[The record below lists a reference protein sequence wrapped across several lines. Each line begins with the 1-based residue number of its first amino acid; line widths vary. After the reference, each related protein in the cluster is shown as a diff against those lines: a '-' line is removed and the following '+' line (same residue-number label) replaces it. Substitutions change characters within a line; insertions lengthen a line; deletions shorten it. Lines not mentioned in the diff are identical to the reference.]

1 MADEKPVN
9 LLAINIGNTRTQL
22 GTFASGQLE
31 NTEVFSN
38 SNPDIAEYLKRA
50 YEPIRDSADAIVV
63 LASTCQ
69 DQAGLVSGAV
79 NSVLDMGVVR
89 IEEDV
94 VVPIGRQLDPEAIVG
109 QDRLLNA
116 AAAFDVMRQACVVV
130 DAGTAVT
137 VDFVDGVGT
146 FHGGAIVCGARMMLD
161 ALGKNAAQLPMVELE
176 KPSELIGHSTVEAM
190 RCGVFYG
197 IRGIVRELVEQYAEV
212 AGTFPVVVATGG
224 DGEFLFGDYQLV
236 DRVVP
241 DLTLLGMKLA
251 LAGPKKSN
259 LDVDREES

>member
-50 YEPIRDSADAIVV
+50 YEPIRDAADAIVV
-63 LASTCQ
+63 LASTCSE
-69 DQAGLVSGAV
+69 QADLMSNAV

-109 QDRLLNA
+109 QDRLLN
-116 AAAFDVMRQACVVV
+116 
-130 DAGTAVT
+130 
-137 VDFVDGVGT
+137 
-146 FHGGAIVCGARMMLD
+146 
-161 ALGKNAAQLPMVELE
+161 
-176 KPSELIGHSTVEAM
+176 
-190 RCGVFYG
+190 
-197 IRGIVRELVEQYAEV
+197 
-212 AGTFPVVVATGG
+212 
-224 DGEFLFGDYQLV
+224 
-236 DRVVP
+236 
-241 DLTLLGMKLA
+241 
-251 LAGPKKSN
+251 
-259 LDVDREES
+259 

>member
-22 GTFASGQLE
+22 GTFAAGQLE
-31 NTEVFSN
+31 KTEVFSN
-38 SNPDIAEYLKRA
+38 SNHDIVEYLKRA
-50 YEPIRDSADAIVV
+50 YEPIRDSADAIVI

-69 DQAGLVSGAV
+69 DQGDLVSDAV
-79 NSVLDMGVVR
+79 NSVLGMGVVR

-94 VVPIGRQLDPEAIVG
+94 MVPIDRQLDREAIVG

-161 ALGKNAAQLPMVELE
+161 ALAKNTAQLPMVDLE
-176 KPSELIGHSTVEAM
+176 KPSELIGHSTAEAM

-212 AGTFPVVVATGG
+212 AGFFPVVVATGG
-224 DGEFLFGDYQLV
+224 DGELLFGDYALV

-241 DLTLLGMKLA
+241 NLTLLGMKLT
-251 LAGPKKSN
+251 LAGGGGK
-259 LDVDREES
+259 